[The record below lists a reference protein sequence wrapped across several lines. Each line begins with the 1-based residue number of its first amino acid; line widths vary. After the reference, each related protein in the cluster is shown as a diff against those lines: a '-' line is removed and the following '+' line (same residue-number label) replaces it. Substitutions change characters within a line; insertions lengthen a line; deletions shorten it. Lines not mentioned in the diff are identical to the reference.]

1 LGEVDYDRVIFREM
15 DTNDTWA
22 RDHGGISVFDEG
34 TPMLYD
40 FVFNGWGMKFAA
52 NHDNLITRNLCHM
65 KTFSGEVVPANMQPF
80 VLEGGSIES
89 DGKGTLMTTVECLAS
104 VNRNEYLQQE
114 ELERYLKDVFG
125 LDRILWITS
134 GYLAGDDT
142 DSHVDTLARFCS
154 EDTIAYVRCEDEED
168 EHYEE
173 LKAMEEEIKEF
184 TRANG
189 EPYRLIPLP
198 MADKVEWEGERL
210 PATYANFLIM
220 NGAALASL
228 YSPLCQRYSFVVLIL
243 LSYLIGC
250 SYYSIKLSPG
260 LYHNTAVVLEKDGTI
275 AGKYRKMHIPDDPA
289 YYEKFYFTP
298 GDLGFEPIDTSVG
311 RLGVLV
317 CWDQWYPEAARLM
330 AMRGA
335 EMLIYPTAIG
345 WESSDTQEEKDRQ
358 LGAWVTIQR
367 GHAVANGLPV
377 ISVNRTGHE
386 PDPSGQTGGIRFW
399 GNSLAAGPQGELL
412 TVFPN
417 DEEEVRVIEIDK
429 TRSENVR
436 RWWPFFRDRRIDAF
450 GGLTERFLV

>member
-1 LGEVDYDRVIFREM
+1 MRKIKV
-15 DTNDTWA
+15 
-22 RDHGGISVFDEG
+22 GIIQQANTSDIRINLMNLAKSIEAC
-34 TPMLYD
+34 
-40 FVFNGWGMKFAA
+40 AA
-52 NHDNLITRNLCHM
+52 NGAQL
-65 KTFSGEVVPANMQPF
+65 VV
-80 VLEGGSIES
+80 
-89 DGKGTLMTTVECLAS
+89 
-104 VNRNEYLQQE
+104 LQ
-114 ELERYLKDVFG
+114 EL
-125 LDRILWITS
+125 
-134 GYLAGDDT
+134 
-142 DSHVDTLARFCS
+142 H
-154 EDTIAYVRCEDEED
+154 
-168 EHYEE
+168 
-173 LKAMEEEIKEF
+173 
-184 TRANG
+184 N
-189 EPYRLIPLP
+189 
-198 MADKVEWEGERL
+198 
-210 PATYANFLIM
+210 
-220 NGAALASL
+220 SL
-228 YSPLCQRYSFVVLIL
+228 YFCQTENTDLFELAEPIPGPSTGFYSELAAANRIVLVTSL
-243 LSYLIGC
+243 FE
-250 SYYSIKLSPG
+250 KRAPG
-260 LYHNTAVVLEKDGTI
+260 LYHNTAVVFDRDGSI

-298 GDLGFEPIDTSVG
+298 GDIGFEPIQTSLG
-311 RLGVLV
+311 KLGVLV